1 MANQITQSQP
11 LPTAL
16 PRVAPA
22 PLSLALL
29 ITFLGSMGTAVVTTG
44 IAFIADQGLGYSGQ
58 QNLVLALALGAVY
71 IPAAYFSGPA
81 ISRAIKRS
89 ASSRIRISTKRVL
102 ITLMLILTLV
112 AQLPLLAST
121 YFPDQTELALWIM
134 GLVFMATT
142 GVQWPIIHAYL
153 SGGRSGK
160 PMRSAIGKFNITWAT
175 ALVLSFWSMAPL
187 LESHPFL
194 IVSILGAIHLLIALL
209 VLKLTSE
216 PAKHIHEEHA
226 TQERHPPVYIPLL
239 KVFRMMLI
247 ASYVILSVMTPLLPS
262 IETKLNLPE
271 LWWTPV
277 ASTWLVVRIIFF
289 ALFERWHGWH
299 GKWWVPWTGMA
310 ALIIGF
316 AIAMLAQNFTG
327 PWYQQ
332 PDEVS
337 TIGLIILISGL
348 SLAGVGIAITYYG
361 ALYYAMAV
369 GNAEVDSGGKHE
381 AFIGL
386 GYTLGPLCGLV
397 GGQLGKSLNT
407 QDAASGSGVII
418 VTSIVVLTMIAIA
431 VRSAF
436 KDSTSSRAKPPSN
449 EPHLPSPTL

>member
-1 MANQITQSQP
+1 MANQTTQSQP
-11 LPTAL
+11 LQAAL
-16 PRVAPA
+16 QAAAPA

-44 IAFIADQGLGYSGQ
+44 IAFIADQGLGYTGT

-71 IPAAYFSGPA
+71 IPSAYFSGPA
-81 ISRAIKRS
+81 ITRGIKS
-89 ASSRIRISTKRVL
+89 STNSRIRFTTKRVL
-102 ITLMLILTLV
+102 IALMLILTLV
-112 AQLPLLAST
+112 AQLPLLASI
-121 YFPDQTELALWIM
+121 YFPERTELALWIM
-134 GLVFMATT
+134 GLVFMSAT
-142 GVQWPIIHAYL
+142 GVQWPIVHAYL
-153 SGGRSGK
+153 SGGRTGK
-160 PMRSAIGKFNITWAT
+160 VMRSAIGKFNITWAT

-187 LESHPFL
+187 LESRPFL

-209 VLKLTSE
+209 ILKLSSE
-216 PAKHIHEEHA
+216 PAKHIEEHA
-226 TQERHPPVYIPLL
+226 TQERHPAVYVPLL

-277 ASTWLVVRIIFF
+277 ASTWLVVRIVFF

-327 PWYQQ
+327 PKLHH
-332 PDEVS
+332 PDELSVP
-337 TIGLIILISGL
+337 GLIILISGL

-386 GYTLGPLCGLV
+386 GYTLGPLCGLI
-397 GGQLGKSLNT
+397 GGQIGKHFNM
-407 QDAASGSGVII
+407 QDSASGSGVIL
-418 VTSIVVLTMIAIA
+418 VTSFVVLTMIAIA
-431 VRSAF
+431 IRSAF
-436 KDSTSSRAKPPSN
+436 KNSTST
-449 EPHLPSPTL
+449 LPKHPRI

>member
-1 MANQITQSQP
+1 MANQNTQSQP
-11 LPTAL
+11 LQAAL
-16 PRVAPA
+16 PAAHPRAAPA

-44 IAFIADQGLGYSGQ
+44 IAFIADQGLGYTGT

-71 IPAAYFSGPA
+71 IPSAYFSGPA
-81 ISRAIKRS
+81 ITRGIKRS
-89 ASSRIRISTKRVL
+89 TNSRIRITTKRVL

-112 AQLPLLAST
+112 AQLPLLASI
-121 YFPDQTELALWIM
+121 YFPERTELALWIM
-134 GLVFMATT
+134 GLVFMAAT

-153 SGGRSGK
+153 SGGRTGK
-160 PMRSAIGKFNITWAT
+160 VMRSAIGKFNITWAT

-187 LESHPFL
+187 LESRPFL
-194 IVSILGAIHLLIALL
+194 IVSILGAIHLIIALL
-209 VLKLTSE
+209 ILKLTSE
-216 PAKHIHEEHA
+216 PSKHIEEHA
-226 TQERHPPVYIPLL
+226 TQERHPPVYVPLL

-316 AIAMLAQNFTG
+316 AVAMIAQNFTG
-327 PWYQQ
+327 PNPIT
-332 PDEVS
+332 PDQINQVS
-337 TIGLIILISGL
+337 IPGLIILISGL

-397 GGQLGKSLNT
+397 GGYLTSAMT
-407 QDAASGSGVII
+407 DQDSASGTGVII
-418 VTSIVVLTMIAIA
+418 VTSLVVLTMIAIA

-436 KDSTSSRAKPPSN
+436 KNSSSRA
-449 EPHLPSPTL
+449 T

>member
-1 MANQITQSQP
+1 MANQTTQSQP
-11 LPTAL
+11 LQAAL
-16 PRVAPA
+16 LAVAPA

-44 IAFIADQGLGYSGQ
+44 IAFIADQGLGYTGT

-71 IPAAYFSGPA
+71 IPSAYFSGPA
-81 ISRAIKRS
+81 ITRGLKQSKHFT
-89 ASSRIRISTKRVL
+89 TKRVL
-102 ITLMLILTLV
+102 IALMLILTLV
-112 AQLPLLAST
+112 AQLPLLASI
-121 YFPDQTELALWIM
+121 YFPQRTELALWIM
-134 GLVFMATT
+134 GLVFMSAT
-142 GVQWPIIHAYL
+142 GVQWPIVHAYL
-153 SGGRSGK
+153 SGGRTGK
-160 PMRSAIGKFNITWAT
+160 VMRSAIGKFNITWAT

-187 LESHPFL
+187 LESRPFL

-209 VLKLTSE
+209 ILKLSSE
-216 PAKHIHEEHA
+216 PAKHIETPES
-226 TQERHPPVYIPLL
+226 QQLERHPAVYVPLL

-277 ASTWLVVRIIFF
+277 ASTWLVVRIVFF

-327 PWYQQ
+327 PKLMS
-332 PDEVS
+332 PEGIHID
-337 TIGLIILISGL
+337 GLFILMSGL

-397 GGQLGKSLNT
+397 GGQIGKHFNI
-407 QDAASGSGVII
+407 QDSASGSGVIL

-431 VRSAF
+431 IRSAF
-436 KDSTSSRAKPPSN
+436 KNSTST
-449 EPHLPSPTL
+449 LPKHPRI